1 MKRLLFSITNLVA
14 IFLLLGCSKGS
25 SGTAMLNL
33 GEIRVIPNPEQMK
46 ERGENDK
53 KRFIEELA
61 TVFTV
66 APGPYEFIWD
76 ELKNADV
83 AMGYEVCS
91 TKLKLKLK
99 LNKKLQYIPEKDTSN
114 GKDFL
119 SGKDVVPYDFRHLYK
134 FNFLDA
140 EGKTRLE
147 IKDYEKSHYILE
159 ADLEN
164 ISGADGRISHKD
176 NTDGLLDFY
185 RFLTGESGDE
195 YELVIDCGI
204 QSCSDIKKVIEAN
217 KSMIIKASTYGGSD
231 RCWKVVDL

>member
-1 MKRLLFSITNLVA
+1 MKRLSFSITNLVA

-46 ERGENDK
+46 ERGEDDK

-76 ELKNADV
+76 EMKNDDGF
-83 AMGYEVCS
+83 MGYEQCS

-99 LNKKLQYIPEKDTSN
+99 LNKKLQYIPEKDTSE

-119 SGKDVVPYDFRHLYK
+119 SGKDVVPYSFRDLYE

-147 IKDYEKSHYILE
+147 IKDYEKSQYILE

-164 ISGADGRISHKD
+164 IWGADGRISCKD

-195 YELVIDCGI
+195 YELVIDCKI
-204 QSCSDIKKVIEAN
+204 QLCSKIKKIIEAN
-217 KSMIIKASTYGGSD
+217 KSMIIKACTYGGSS
-231 RCWKVVDL
+231 RYWKVVDL

>member
-33 GEIRVIPNPEQMK
+33 GEIRVIPDPEQMEK
-46 ERGENDK
+46 RGGDDS

-76 ELKNADV
+76 ELKHEDGT
-83 AMGYEVCS
+83 MGSEQCS

-99 LNKKLQYIPEKDTSN
+99 LNKKLQYIPDKTSAE
-114 GKDFL
+114 GTKFL
-119 SGKDVVPYDFRHLYK
+119 SGKDVVPDSFRNLYV
-134 FNFLDA
+134 FDFLDA

-147 IKDYEKSHYILE
+147 IEDFEKSQYILFT
-159 ADLEN
+159 DLDT
-164 ISGADGRISHKD
+164 IWGADGRVSNKD

-195 YELVIDCGI
+195 YELVIDCHI
-204 QSCSDIKKVIEAN
+204 QLCSKIKKIIEAN
-217 KSMIIKASTYGGSD
+217 KSMIIKACTSGGNF
-231 RCWKVVDL
+231 RYWKVVDL